1 MQVIS
6 NKLESAGPFVVP
18 YNASLRDLYMHVG

>member
-6 NKLESAGPFVVP
+6 NKLESAGPFVP